1 MVWFWYFL
9 FYSFAG
15 FLLEVAYA
23 RLTGGRPDRKCL
35 LVLPLCPVY
44 GLGACAVLLLPGWVR
59 DNPLSLFLLGGGLAS
74 WAEYLAALFYEE
86 ALGVSFWDYSGLPG
100 NVRGRICLPF
110 SLIWGILAIGVFITY
125 KLLDFSDLTVDGSF
139 CTGGAVAALLILN
152 GTPVW
157 LAMIAAFV
165 AGALAGFIT
174 AILHTKMGIPPI
186 LAGILTQLALYSV
199 NLRIMGKSMLA
210 VSVDKFPL
218 LVSVR
223 NQMES
228 CLVAA
233 LFVVAIIAVL
243 YWFFGTELGSAIRAT
258 GANSNMSRAQGINTD
273 TMKVVGLV
281 LSNGLV
287 GLSGALYTQY
297 LGSVTVNMGRGAI
310 VIGLAAVIIGEVLF
324 MKLFRNFALRLAG
337 VVIGAIVYYV
347 VIAFV
352 IQLGLNTDDLKL
364 FSAAFVAIALFIP
377 YWKSQHPG
385 KTLRKG
391 GKSNA

>member
-1 MVWFWYFL
+1 M
-9 FYSFAG
+9 SF
-15 FLLEVAYA
+15 F
-23 RLTGGRPDRKCL
+23 
-35 LVLPLCPVY
+35 
-44 GLGACAVLLLPGWVR
+44 
-59 DNPLSLFLLGGGLAS
+59 LSLFKMLPD
-74 WAEYLAALFYEE
+74 AA
-86 ALGVSFWDYSGLPG
+86 AQG
-100 NVRGRICLPF
+100 
-110 SLIWGILAIGVFITY
+110 LIWGILAIGVFITY

-152 GTPVW
+152 GTPIW